1 MNVGGAAESYIGPT
15 LLRDIDVEG
24 LAKSMET
31 YTEAGAA
38 ALKARLSQPISDSEE
53 IAERQNQLRGI
64 RSLAKTTDQRQAIA
78 GFRKTLKETEADVR
92 TVGACNTDTRHAEY
106 YTQILWASDSQWAW
120 MNHLGWLNELIVL
133 FRTILLP
140 GLSVVLPL
148 FVFLAP
154 LIFFN
159 VMTKE
164 PLTFDKYLTLLQT
177 SLKKA
182 MPPVLGAPRFAGTG
196 GILEFGEQFFHIG
209 VSVAMFGASIW
220 SQVSAALSMRAVVA
234 DMRRRSNA
242 VLAFSKATAGLAA
255 ALGQPLPAIQW
266 SEGELGVFGDAW
278 NQPARIQDLL
288 AAAGNLDMLAAVAL
302 AKRTCFPNLPKAGP
316 KADNALELTDLYHPG
331 LQEDKRIYNS
341 LTLDATTK
349 QHVMLTG
356 PNRGG
361 KSTLLKAVGAAVLM
375 AQTVGVVFA
384 KKAALPIFENII
396 TALSPQDVMGSLSL
410 FEAEIE
416 FAKDVKARLAVAKG
430 PTFLMMD
437 EIFHGTNAH
446 DGVEAS
452 QVFLD
457 GLYESKASVFSI
469 VSTHYMDLPKRYGSS
484 KTQNLCM
491 DASVD
496 PNDSDRLIYTY
507 RLKAGV
513 NGFSSV
519 REILRERGLL
529 VSVKALV
536 AKLADEPVKPV
547 KPTGAVLTP
556 EKTPVSE

>member
-1 MNVGGAAESYIGPT
+1 MTYIGPT

-24 LAKSMET
+24 LAKSLET
-31 YTEAGAA
+31 YTEAGAS
-38 ALKARLSQPISDSEE
+38 ALKARLSQPISDAVE
-53 IAERQNQLRGI
+53 IATRQNQIRGI
-64 RSLAKTTDQRQAIA
+64 RLLAKTTDQRLAIA
-78 GFRKTLKETEADVR
+78 SCRKTLKETEADVR

-106 YTQILWASDSQWAW
+106 YTQILWAADSQWAW
-120 MNHLGWLNELIVL
+120 MNHMGWLNELIVL

-159 VMTKE
+159 VMTNE

-209 VSVAMFGASIW
+209 VSAAMFGASIW
-220 SQVSAALSMRAVVA
+220 SQVSAALSMRAVVE
-234 DMRRRSNA
+234 DMRRRSRS
-242 VLAFSKATAGLAA
+242 VLTFSKAVTDLAV
-255 ALGQPLPAIQW
+255 ALGQPSPSGLTQW
-266 SEGELGVFGDAW
+266 SDGELGLFGDAW
-278 NQPARIQDLL
+278 NQPSRIEALL
-288 AAAGNLDMLAAVAL
+288 ATAGALDMLAAVAL
-302 AKRTCFPNLPKAGP
+302 AKRTCFAG
-316 KADNALELTDLYHPG
+316 KSSALELTDLYHPG
-331 LQEDKRIYNS
+331 LQEDRRIYNS

-349 QHVMLTG
+349 QHVLLTG

-361 KSTLLKAVGAAVLM
+361 KSTLLKAMGAAVLM

-384 KKAALPIFENII
+384 KKAALPVFENII

-416 FAKDVKARLAVAKG
+416 FAKDVKARLAVAEG

-491 DASVD
+491 EASVD
-496 PNDSDRLIYTY
+496 PKDTDRLIYTY

-536 AKLADEPVKPV
+536 ATLADTPVKPTESGAEPVKPS
-547 KPTGAVLTP
+547 KPTGAVPAP

>member
-1 MNVGGAAESYIGPT
+1 MAYIGPT

-24 LAKSMET
+24 LAKSLET

-38 ALKARLSQPISDSEE
+38 ALKERLSKPISDHIE
-53 IAERQNQLRGI
+53 IVTRQIRIRGI
-64 RSLAKTTDQRQAIA
+64 RLLAKTTDQKLAIA
-78 GFRKTLKETEADVR
+78 AFRKTLKETEADVKS
-92 TVGACNTDTRHAEY
+92 VGACATDTRHAEY
-106 YTQILWASDSQWAW
+106 YTQILWAADSQWAW

-140 GLSVVLPL
+140 GLSVLLPL

-159 VMTKE
+159 VMTNE

-209 VSVAMFGASIW
+209 VSLAMFGASIW
-220 SQVSAALSMRAVVA
+220 SQVAAALSMRAVVA

-242 VLAFSKATAGLAA
+242 VLVFSKATAGLAA

-266 SEGELGVFGDAW
+266 SEGELGLFGDAW

-302 AKRTCFPNLPKAGP
+302 AKRTCFPNLPKADNAS
-316 KADNALELTDLYHPG
+316 KADSALKLTDLYHPG
-331 LQEDKRIYNS
+331 LQEDLRIYNS

-349 QHVMLTG
+349 QHVLLTG

-375 AQTVGVVFA
+375 AQTVGIVFA
-384 KKAALPIFENII
+384 KKAVLPVFENII

-457 GLYESKASVFSI
+457 GLYETKGPIFSI
-469 VSTHYMDLPKRYGSS
+469 VSTHYMDLPKRYGAD

-491 DASVD
+491 EASVD
-496 PNDSDRLIYTY
+496 PRDNDRLIYTY

-529 VSVKALV
+529 VSVKSLV
-536 AKLADEPVKPV
+536 EKLAEPSKPA
-547 KPTGAVLTP
+547 GAVPAP
-556 EKTPVSE
+556 EKTPGSE